1 MQNILQKINEEEL
14 IIKIKLSQEE
24 FVNYIIK
31 FFEEFI
37 QIFYSLPK
45 KNAFTALVL
54 EFNKKYIYTFNLKE
68 YPDIPIKNN
77 FFDIF
82 KFSTIVVVCLVFLS
96 KDGDLYK
103 KYVSKVK
110 EPVEKYIY
118 SIINLVGRNIL
129 RTKIINVFVKNFKK
143 VKRGPIFC
151 INDIIKILFTT
162 GKNAAAYKNLK
173 NALNQILNNITTEP
187 IDEVVT
193 KINES
198 VLFFYNASTYNSTQ
212 SSSMTATIR
221 DNKEQN
227 NSIKKSKIV
236 KTDPKKEKEKIE
248 EKKMIKKKKNK
259 RMTKLK

>member
-1 MQNILQKINEEEL
+1 M
-14 IIKIKLSQEE
+14 
-24 FVNYIIK
+24 
-31 FFEEFI
+31 
-37 QIFYSLPK
+37 
-45 KNAFTALVL
+45 
-54 EFNKKYIYTFNLKE
+54 
-68 YPDIPIKNN
+68 
-77 FFDIF
+77 
-82 KFSTIVVVCLVFLS
+82 CLVFLS

-103 KYVSKVK
+103 KYASKIK

-198 VLFFYNASTYNSTQ
+198 VLFFYNASSYNSGQ
-212 SSSMTATIR
+212 NSSMTATIR
-221 DNKEQN
+221 ENKEQN
-227 NSIKKSKIV
+227 NIKKSKLV
-236 KTDPKKEKEKIE
+236 KTDTKKEKEKIE
-248 EKKMIKKKKNK
+248 EKKMIKRKKSK
-259 RMTKLK
+259 RMTKLKQKHL

>member
-1 MQNILQKINEEEL
+1 M
-14 IIKIKLSQEE
+14 
-24 FVNYIIK
+24 
-31 FFEEFI
+31 
-37 QIFYSLPK
+37 
-45 KNAFTALVL
+45 
-54 EFNKKYIYTFNLKE
+54 
-68 YPDIPIKNN
+68 
-77 FFDIF
+77 
-82 KFSTIVVVCLVFLS
+82 
-96 KDGDLYK
+96 
-103 KYVSKVK
+103 
-110 EPVEKYIY
+110 
-118 SIINLVGRNIL
+118 
-129 RTKIINVFVKNFKK
+129 
-143 VKRGPIFC
+143 KRGPIFC